1 MVDGEATLLLD
12 GIDVETLTEC
22 VEGPVVWPYSGRTQK
37 GDLQR
42 YPGIDGGSYLP
53 QPYDIDVL
61 PLTVTLRSPACS
73 GGSGLAMREA
83 LRDLRTACRPDR
95 QVTLRR
101 LWSDTE
107 YEEARAKFLNITP
120 TRAVKNVMSC
130 LVEFQLLELWY
141 GPAVSGISAAG
152 THTFD
157 GDTRTHRIQ
166 FTLAAGAA
174 RTITNTTNGFA
185 LTFGGTVP
193 AGGVLIDV
201 EARTARAITG
211 GTNLDVYLTWTKFHP
226 MRFDPGENVL
236 TVSSGTATI
245 SYQPAYL

>member
-1 MVDGEATLLLD
+1 
-12 GIDVETLTEC
+12 
-22 VEGPVVWPYSGRTQK
+22 
-37 GDLQR
+37 
-42 YPGIDGGSYLP
+42 
-53 QPYDIDVL
+53 
-61 PLTVTLRSPACS
+61 
-73 GGSGLAMREA
+73 
-83 LRDLRTACRPDR
+83 
-95 QVTLRR
+95 
-101 LWSDTE
+101 
-107 YEEARAKFLNITP
+107 
-120 TRAVKNVMSC
+120 MSC
-130 LVEFQLLELWY
+130 LVEVQLLELWY

-152 THTFD
+152 IHTFD

-211 GTNLDVYLTWTKFHP
+211 DTNLDVYLTWTKFHP